1 MLPPGETLDLLEKD
15 NGQRASQTEH
25 GGNTHTDM
33 TDTLSPT
40 NKWIN
45 LNLDQELFKIDAES
59 MEQQFILD
67 LAFILRSK

>member
-1 MLPPGETLDLLEKD
+1 MEKD

-25 GGNTHTDM
+25 GGNTHIDM
-33 TDTLSPT
+33 TDRLSPT

-67 LAFILRSK
+67 VAFTFR